1 MTLSAEAAS
10 WVDAQVAPFAHKT
23 GPAQTQRLVETA
35 IARYMPDLAAEQR
48 ERAADQRY
56 FTIDHDQVSFAGT
69 SRVHGELDLAD
80 ALDLEDAVAAGAAQL
95 AELGSTDTL
104 DARRAAAV
112 GLLARGDQALQLG
125 VSTGSTTGTDPVST
139 GSTSGG
145 STSGIGPVS
154 TGSTSGVSITGRG
167 RGGRRGREVVVYA
180 HLSEDALRGHDPDA
194 PVWVENAGGQLLTA
208 AQIAQWCG
216 RSDTSRVTVKRV
228 IDLHEHLAVDAY
240 EVPAQIAEHVRLR
253 DRTCVFPW
261 CQRPARCCDLDH
273 IEPYI
278 PIDQG
283 GPPGQTNT
291 RNLAP
296 LCRLH
301 HRMKTHGG
309 WTYSMLDLGEYL
321 WRSPHGHTW
330 HRDHTGTT
338 DLTPPPPEPPGPPG
352 PPGPPER

>member
-1 MTLSAEAAS
+1 
-10 WVDAQVAPFAHKT
+10 
-23 GPAQTQRLVETA
+23 
-35 IARYMPDLAAEQR
+35 
-48 ERAADQRY
+48 
-56 FTIDHDQVSFAGT
+56 
-69 SRVHGELDLAD
+69 
-80 ALDLEDAVAAGAAQL
+80 
-95 AELGSTDTL
+95 
-104 DARRAAAV
+104 
-112 GLLARGDQALQLG
+112 
-125 VSTGSTTGTDPVST
+125 
-139 GSTSGG
+139 
-145 STSGIGPVS
+145 
-154 TGSTSGVSITGRG
+154 
-167 RGGRRGREVVVYA
+167 
-180 HLSEDALRGHDPDA
+180 
-194 PVWVENAGGQLLTA
+194 VENAGGQLLTA

-216 RSDTSRVTVKRV
+216 RADTSRVTVKRV
-228 IDLHEHLAVDAY
+228 IDLHAHLAVDAY

-273 IEPYI
+273 IEPYV

-330 HRDHTGTT
+330 HRDKTC
-338 DLTPPPPEPPGPPG
+338 
-352 PPGPPER
+352 R